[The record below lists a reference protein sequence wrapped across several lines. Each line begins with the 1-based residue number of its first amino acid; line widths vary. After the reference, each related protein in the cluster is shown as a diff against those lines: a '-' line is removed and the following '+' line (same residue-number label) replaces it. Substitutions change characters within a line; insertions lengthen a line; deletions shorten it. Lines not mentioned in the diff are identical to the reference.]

1 MSKFKLTQTATEVQ
15 DILNNSLQ
23 KPTGLTKTK
32 LVGVGV
38 NGQENIEIG
47 DNLTLANGKLAAM
60 GSLPSTITFDAE
72 GNRTVGKNLGVDG
85 KLKLKSLVS
94 ASNPDGDIT
103 KELGGGGGGG
113 GAITQHKVLFQNS
126 SGIECLFFFF
136 ALSTTAPYRDQ
147 LVYEMSMDNVNNWF
161 LHGKERDF
169 LATGYLRDDDDKI
182 KPIVYVHMAP
192 TKTSTY
198 IYYLDT
204 TSFIQ
209 KHILLPNGQFQ
220 VGESIA
226 ITTSN

>member
-15 DILNNSLQ
+15 NILNNSLQ
-23 KPTGLTKTK
+23 KPTGLSKTE

-47 DNLTLANGKLAAM
+47 DNLTLANGKL
-60 GSLPSTITFDAE
+60 
-72 GNRTVGKNLGVDG
+72 
-85 KLKLKSLVS
+85 S
-94 ASNPDGDIT
+94 AT
-103 KELGGGGGGG
+103 GGGG
-113 GAITQHKVLFQNS
+113 GAITQHKVLFQNT
-126 SGIECLFFFF
+126 GGDCRFFFF

-147 LVYEMSMDNVNNWF
+147 LVYEMDMDNINNWF

-169 LATGYLRDDDDKI
+169 LATGYIRTDDGKI
-182 KPIVYVHMAP
+182 KPIVYVHVAP
-192 TKTSTY
+192 KEYSTR

-209 KHILLPNGQFQ
+209 QDISLPNGQWE